1 VTSFD
6 ILSNSPS
13 ISIFRQLLSFSTVKD
28 GGLRF
33 VFSAGCKAEVLSSS
47 IVCPLMLAA
56 LCLAGRLANPQ
67 ELVEAQLGPLA
78 TFEVV
83 DASSVSLQAGKECDL
98 NAGKNC
104 EVFLPSGKN
113 QAA

>member
-1 VTSFD
+1 
-6 ILSNSPS
+6 
-13 ISIFRQLLSFSTVKD
+13 
-28 GGLRF
+28 
-33 VFSAGCKAEVLSSS
+33 
-47 IVCPLMLAA
+47 MLAA
-56 LCLAGRLANPQ
+56 LCLAGRIANPQ